1 MNESIVN
8 LLSQTELFA
17 PCGEKLLREIG
28 EFCSLRRFS
37 QGSHIFR
44 AGDLGNALFIVKS
57 GGITVNRREEGGG
70 VRQIALFISG
80 DSFGEMDMMME
91 TPRNAE
97 ARALGDSEL
106 IQFPGEGR
114 TLQDLFR
121 AHPPAGA
128 RLLHSFLQ
136 RTAGRIRKS
145 NAILRENSPWV
156 QEMRNQVYRDKL
168 TGIYNKTYLEEALP
182 PLLKEQPLALLM
194 VKPDNFKEINDTYGH
209 EKGDET
215 LIVYAAAL
223 NRRVEEGFSG
233 GAFVCRYAGNELGC
247 VFPGMDREGAFKAAE
262 ELRSFVNGLDVT
274 GVTGGRPF
282 TLSASVGIALFP
294 EHGAAGAELIAAAH
308 ELPLIGRGRGGN
320 RILFPEDK

>member
-1 MNESIVN
+1 MDTIVN
-8 LLSQTELFA
+8 LLSKTELFV
-17 PCGEKLLREIG
+17 PCGEEFLREIG
-28 EFCSLRRFS
+28 EFCSLRRFP
-37 QGSHIFR
+37 QGGYIFR
-44 AGDLGNALFIVKS
+44 AGDPGNALFIVKS
-57 GGITVNRREEGGG
+57 GGITVNRREEEGG
-70 VRQIALFISG
+70 VRQIALYVSG

-97 ARALGDSEL
+97 ARAMGDSEL
-106 IQFPGEGR
+106 IQFPGEGK
-114 TLQDLFR
+114 TLHDLFR
-121 AHPPAGA
+121 AYPPAGA

-136 RTAGRIRKS
+136 HTAGRIRKS

-182 PLLKEQPLALLM
+182 PLLKDRPLALLM

-223 NRRVEEGFSG
+223 NRHVEEVFPG

-247 VFPGMDREGAFKAAE
+247 VFPDTDREGAGKIAQD
-262 ELRSFVNGLDVT
+262 LRSFVNGLDLT
-274 GVTGGRPF
+274 GPTGGRAF
-282 TLSASVGIALFP
+282 SLSASIGIALFP
-294 EHGAAGAELIAAAH
+294 EHGGGAGELIGAAH